1 MQRATAAALAVA
13 LTASTTGCVTGAAVW
28 KRHDQVSLPLLL
40 GAVAADF
47 AVTTALAYQ
56 VQDFTVGA
64 SLGTAFAVTAV
75 DFGVGCLFGAC
86 KSLRL

>member
-1 MQRATAAALAVA
+1 MQRAAAATLAVA
-13 LTASTTGCVTGAAVW
+13 LAATTTGCVTGAAVW
-28 KRHDQVSLPLLL
+28 KRDDRVSLPLLL
-40 GAVAADF
+40 GAVAADI

-56 VQDFTVGA
+56 VQEFTVAA

-86 KSLRL
+86 RALRL

>member
-1 MQRATAAALAVA
+1 VQRAAAAALAVA
-13 LTASTTGCVTGAAVW
+13 LAASASGCVTGAAIW
-28 KRHDQVSLPLLL
+28 KRDDRVSLPILL

-56 VQDFTVGA
+56 VQDFTLGA

-86 KSLRL
+86 QSLRL